1 MGANQAGGGGGGDVM
16 KPRVRHWLLSIM
28 YQEGEETEEATR
40 EEGRG
45 RVVVGLLPCHPRHI
59 SLEKSSYSDFI

>member
-1 MGANQAGGGGGGDVM
+1 
-16 KPRVRHWLLSIM
+16 M